1 MAVPP
6 GPGKPK
12 VIFAVY
18 GGLRD
23 GNSDKAEAE
32 DVTDALQTVINNTVG
47 EVVKIDNKNMGR
59 DPAKRVQKHFGAIVE
74 LAGGRTRAFACLE
87 NQTIDFT

>member
-12 VIFAVY
+12 VTFAVY
-18 GGLRD
+18 GGLVG
-23 GNSDKAEAE
+23 GNPDKAEAQ
-32 DVTDALQTVINNTVG
+32 DRTDALQKAINNTDG
-47 EVVKIDNKNMGR
+47 ESVRIDNTNLGP
-59 DPAKRVQKHFGAIVE
+59 DPAKGTPKQFGAILV
-74 LAGGRTRAFACLE
+74 LASGKSKAFACLE

>member
-12 VIFAVY
+12 VTFAVY
-18 GGLRD
+18 GALVG
-23 GNSDKAEAE
+23 GNSDNAKAA
-32 DVTDALQTVINNTVG
+32 DVTDALQKAINNTDG
-47 EVVKIDNKNMGR
+47 EVVKIDNKNLGP
-59 DPAKRVQKHFGAIVE
+59 DPAKGTQKHFGAIVV
-74 LAGGRTRAFACLE
+74 LASGKSKAFACLE